1 MNIGNINS
9 LRGPEEVSSV
19 RSTPVLK
26 PMPLAGSSPL
36 PSDSVRVAAGTQES
50 QPVGDAKPLSQ
61 AREAFKV
68 NLANLKGQNEDD
80 KNAIRDIA
88 RSVDERPDLNSKE
101 KEWLFATE
109 MGAYTADAAMTMT
122 SLEKKGQP
130 WTQKQQERFDA
141 LIQTY
146 GAAKGVAEAVTP
158 MVARPDSGTP
168 SVEAGAAAG
177 TPVKAAAPL
186 TPAPLQPAVP
196 LQPAPSL
203 AAAPLQPAPAGLQ
216 PAPTPASSG
225 GAQPPADPNAPPANT
240 PPAPPKDPL
249 VAIWESRRQ
258 EAQDVFND
266 YKALMQKI
274 ADWKARIIASRIAF
288 FWKVYG
294 AHTNF
299 LSDGWKK

>member
-9 LRGPEEVSSV
+9 VRGNEEIGSI
-19 RSTPVLK
+19 RPTPGLK
-26 PMPLAGSSPL
+26 PMPLTGSAPL
-36 PSDSVRVAAGTQES
+36 PNDSVRVNAADPS
-50 QPVGDAKPLSQ
+50 QPAGDAKKLSK
-61 AREAFKV
+61 AREDFKV
-68 NLANLKGQNEDD
+68 NLANLKGQSEDD
-80 KNAIRDIA
+80 KSAIRDIA

-109 MGAYTADAAMTMT
+109 MGAYTADAAMSMT

-130 WTQKQQERFDA
+130 WTPKQQSRFEA

-146 GAAKGVAEAVTP
+146 GAAKGVADAVTP
-158 MVARPDSGTP
+158 MVARPDSAAP
-168 SVEAGAAAG
+168 SFDAAAPG
-177 TPVKAAAPL
+177 AQVKAAAPL
-186 TPAPLQPAVP
+186 APAPLQPAP
-196 LQPAPSL
+196 LQPAPL
-203 AAAPLQPAPAGLQ
+203 AAAPLQPAPA
-216 PAPTPASSG
+216 ANSAPASTDATA
-225 GAQPPADPNAPPANT
+225 AQGNT

-274 ADWKARIIASRIAF
+274 SDWKARIIASRIAF

>member
-9 LRGPEEVSSV
+9 VRGNEEISSV

-26 PMPLAGSSPL
+26 PMPLTGSAPL
-36 PSDSVRVAAGTQES
+36 PNDSVRVNGAQGTS
-50 QPVGDAKPLSQ
+50 APDPKLLSQ
-61 AREAFKV
+61 AREGFKV
-68 NLANLKGQNEDD
+68 NLGNLKGQSDDD
-80 KNAIRDIA
+80 KSAIRDIA
-88 RSVDERPDLNSKE
+88 RMVDERVELNSKE

-109 MGAYTADAAMTMT
+109 MQAYTADAAMSMT

-130 WTQKQQERFDA
+130 WSPKQQSRFEA
-141 LIQTY
+141 LTGTY
-146 GAAKGVAEAVTP
+146 ATAKGVAEAVTP
-158 MVARPDSGTP
+158 MVARPDSVTP
-168 SVEAGAAAG
+168 SFDAAG
-177 TPVKAAAPL
+177 PGSQVKAAAVAPL
-186 TPAPLQPAVP
+186 APAPLQPAPPVAAAP
-196 LQPAPSL
+196 LQPAP
-203 AAAPLQPAPAGLQ
+203 PAPAGLQ
-216 PAPTPASSG
+216 PAPAPAAGGNTPPSNPG
-225 GAQPPADPNAPPANT
+225 APPANT

-274 ADWKARIIASRIAF
+274 SDWKARIIASRIAF

>member
-9 LRGPEEVSSV
+9 VRGNEEVSSI

-26 PMPLAGSSPL
+26 PMALTGSAPL
-36 PSDSVRVAAGTQES
+36 PNDSVRVNGAPGS
-50 QPVGDAKPLSQ
+50 QPATDPKLLSQ

-68 NLANLKGQNEDD
+68 NLSNLKGQSDDD
-80 KNAIRDIA
+80 KGAIRDIA
-88 RSVDERPDLNSKE
+88 RMVDERVELNSKE

-130 WTQKQQERFDA
+130 WTATQQSRFEA
-141 LIQTY
+141 LTKTY
-146 GAAKGVAEAVTP
+146 AAAKGVAEAVTP

-168 SVEAGAAAG
+168 SFDAAG
-177 TPVKAAAPL
+177 PGTQVKAAAPL
-186 TPAPLQPAVP
+186 APAPLQPAPPV
-196 LQPAPSL
+196 
-203 AAAPLQPAPAGLQ
+203 AAAPLQPAPPAPAGLL
-216 PAPTPASSG
+216 PAPAPAG
-225 GAQPPADPNAPPANT
+225 GTQPPADPNAPPAT

-274 ADWKARIIASRIAF
+274 SDWKARIIASRIAF